1 MLFRQLA
8 RSWRGPDSPT
18 NFRSA
23 PSMGRCTVH
32 CMQNTVL
39 VAGMERHENWVSP
52 AVLCGVRFR
61 ISAFMRGSLKMS
73 SCSPKI
79 PHNPHFAL
87 WTEMREKNQVGPA
100 VRSGTC
106 RGAGSTA
113 CGRRAGCVGRRVCTG
128 RCVSP
133 PLQQERSKSPS
144 QLRPMSRAL
153 VVCALASLASAD
165 AARFNCTHSYEVRAH
180 TRRHLPVHGGTCLNA
195 HPRSGACRRSARRA
209 ASRRGT
215 RI

>member
-1 MLFRQLA
+1 
-8 RSWRGPDSPT
+8 
-18 NFRSA
+18 
-23 PSMGRCTVH
+23 
-32 CMQNTVL
+32 MQNTVGIL
-39 VAGMERHENWVSP
+39 GEQLDILSEPRMNAEILNRTPQSTAGLTQFSCRSIP
-52 AVLCGVRFR
+52 ATR
-61 ISAFMRGSLKMS
+61 
-73 SCSPKI
+73 
-79 PHNPHFAL
+79 HNPHFAL

-180 TRRHLPVHGGTCLNA
+180 TRRHCLFMVAPASTLIRVPAPAGGVRGGPPAVVEQESDL
-195 HPRSGACRRSARRA
+195 RRVCPQGRQ
-209 ASRRGT
+209 GDPCP
-215 RI
+215 

>member
-1 MLFRQLA
+1 
-8 RSWRGPDSPT
+8 
-18 NFRSA
+18 
-23 PSMGRCTVH
+23 MGRCTVH
-32 CMQNTVL
+32 WMQNTVGIL
-39 VAGMERHENWVSP
+39 GEQLDILSEPRMNAEILNRTPQSTAGLTQFSCRSIP
-52 AVLCGVRFR
+52 ATR
-61 ISAFMRGSLKMS
+61 
-73 SCSPKI
+73 
-79 PHNPHFAL
+79 HNPHFAL

-113 CGRRAGCVGRRVCTG
+113 CGPRAGCVGRRVCTG

-195 HPRSGACRRSARRA
+195 HPLSGACRRSARRA